1 MIVSFSSCSGDDD
14 DDPVS
19 GIHDYYIECNVSGG
33 GLDASELTEL
43 KSELNLIMTD
53 FDLDAMDKDQ
63 AIYIFDQVVKEFKY
77 EFSEGIVGVEG
88 TLKITLTLKTVEG
101 SSVKSST
108 LKITNTGC
116 TVG

>member
-1 MIVSFSSCSGDDD
+1 MLAFQACSGDDD

-53 FDLDAMDKDQ
+53 FDLDAMD
-63 AIYIFDQVVKEFKY
+63 IFDQVVKEFKY

>member
-1 MIVSFSSCSGDDD
+1 MKAVNFFTMMIAMMAMSVSFSSCSGDDD

-53 FDLDAMDKDQ
+53 FDLDAMDNT
-63 AIYIFDQVVKEFKY
+63 AVPN
-77 EFSEGIVGVEG
+77 
-88 TLKITLTLKTVEG
+88 KI
-101 SSVKSST
+101 
-108 LKITNTGC
+108 
-116 TVG
+116 